1 MKDYISL
8 LRQALSD
15 PKLEDLACITSD
27 SIRSLQSIA
36 EQLPVGEGIS
46 EWRIGLGII
55 KYEYHLHKQGMA
67 VQLKKALNKRI
78 SGGGPHKLTGVYFK
92 KNLQEIIRKR
102 IHILLSLPS
111 PSRSKLECGLLSRI
125 DFDPELNNIH
135 LKKKVLEYMN
145 QGYSLVA
152 WYHLNGIRYSF
163 EEQEIAKATHDSYHK
178 EPPSLPRI
186 VGIRQQEDF

>member
-1 MKDYISL
+1 MKDYTEL

-15 PKLEDLACITSD
+15 PALEDLVCINSD
-27 SIRSLQSIA
+27 SIGSLQSIA
-36 EQLPVGEGIS
+36 EQLSVGAGIS
-46 EWRIGLGII
+46 EWRIGMSII
-55 KYEYHLHKQGMA
+55 KYEYHSHKQGIA
-67 VQLKKALNKRI
+67 VQLKKALNRGI

-102 IHILLSLPS
+102 IHTLLSLPS
-111 PSRSKLECGLLSRI
+111 PSRSKSECDLLSRI
-125 DFDPELNNIH
+125 SFDPELNNIA
-135 LKKKVLEYMN
+135 LKKKVLKYMN

-163 EEQEIAKATHDSYHK
+163 EESDIAKATHDSYRK

-186 VGIRQQEDF
+186 IGIRRQEYF